1 MAERYAL
8 PALPLSEVARRLS
21 ISRSSAHRLVA
32 SGELPAIRIGITWRV
47 LTADFDAYVDRM
59 RGEAVR
65 RYRRVRG

>member
-32 SGELPAIRIGITWRV
+32 SGELPAIRIGLSWRV
-47 LTADFDAYVDRM
+47 LRSDFDSYVERLREEAEQHY
-59 RGEAVR
+59 RGIR
-65 RYRRVRG
+65 D

>member
-32 SGELPAIRIGITWRV
+32 SGELPAIRIGLSWRV
-47 LTADFDAYVDRM
+47 LRSDFDSYVERLRAEAEQHY
-59 RGEAVR
+59 RGIR
-65 RYRRVRG
+65 D